1 MEIFKNKKSFSLP
14 KNFWLVFTVIAAV
27 FIVIFPFVFSSY
39 LVRVACT
46 IMVYAILAMSLNV
59 MCGYCGILSMGHAA
73 FLCVGSY
80 VAALLMKN
88 LGFPWLVSACAAFI
102 VSGLLGFV
110 LALPTLKLS
119 GAFLV
124 MVTIGFNEII
134 KTVALSWRKV
144 TGGAL
149 GIKNIPGPKLG
160 GFTFTLYNKGFY
172 FLAVVLMVIFGLAC
186 QAIKQSSWGRTM
198 RAIKDDELA
207 VSMVGMYPV
216 RYKILAFVIGSSIAG
231 FVGAYYA
238 SLLGFIDPTTFSADM
253 SKIILCAVLL
263 GGLGNVP
270 AMAFGAI
277 IIVAIQEVFRFASEF
292 RYVVFGL
299 MLIILMRYAPEGFF
313 GRPSKKPYRLPKGVV
328 VHKNDGGNE
337 NGAA

>member
-1 MEIFKNKKSFSLP
+1 MENFKKNNSFSLP
-14 KNFWLVFTVIAAV
+14 SGFWVVFSIAAAIFV
-27 FIVIFPFVFSSY
+27 VAFPFIFSSY
-39 LVRVACT
+39 MVRVACT
-46 IMVYAILAMSLNV
+46 VMVYAILAMSLNV

-80 VAALLMKN
+80 VAALMMKN
-88 LGFPWLVSACAAFI
+88 FGFPWLLSACAAFVAAGI
-102 VSGLLGFV
+102 LGFV

-149 GIKNIPGPKLG
+149 GIKGIPGPRIG
-160 GFTFTLYNKGFY
+160 SFTFTLYNKGFY
-172 FLAVVLMVIFGLAC
+172 FLAVVLVIVFALAC
-186 QAIKQSSWGRTM
+186 QAIKSSAWGRSM

-207 VSMVGMYPV
+207 VSMVGVYPV

-270 AMAFGAI
+270 AMVFGAI
-277 IIVAIQEVFRFASEF
+277 IIVAIQEIFRFASEF

-299 MLIILMRYAPEGFF
+299 MLIILMRYAPQGFF
-313 GRPSKKPYRLPKGVV
+313 GRPSKKPYKLPAGVTVRTTDPDKGG
-328 VHKNDGGNE
+328 K
-337 NGAA
+337 

>member
-1 MEIFKNKKSFSLP
+1 MESTKNKKSFSLP
-14 KNFWLVFTVIAAV
+14 SNFWIIFSVIVGVFLIL
-27 FIVIFPFVFSSY
+27 FPFVFSSY
-39 LVRVACT
+39 MVRVACT
-46 IMVYAILAMSLNV
+46 VMVYAILAMSLNV

-80 VAALLMKN
+80 VAALTMKN
-88 LGFPWLVSACAAFI
+88 FGFPWLLAACAAFVAAGI
-102 VSGLLGFV
+102 LGFV

-134 KTVALSWRKV
+134 KTIALSWRKV

-149 GIKNIPGPKLG
+149 GIKGIPGPKIG

-172 FLAVVLMVIFGLAC
+172 FLAVALMIIFGLVC
-186 QAIKQSSWGRTM
+186 QAVKSSSWGRTM

-207 VSMVGMYPV
+207 VSMVGVYPV

-270 AMAFGAI
+270 AMAFGAV

-292 RYVVFGL
+292 RYVAFGL

-313 GRPSKKPYRLPKGVV
+313 GRPSKKPYKLPHGVTV
-328 VHKNDGGNE
+328 KKNDGGK
-337 NGAA
+337 